1 MGISLCKAGE
11 NLGLGLL
18 GSIRVSTLMVRV
30 RVKVKIRDNS
40 HFWRQRPIGG
50 WQLQTGWWIT

>member
-50 WQLQTGWWIT
+50 